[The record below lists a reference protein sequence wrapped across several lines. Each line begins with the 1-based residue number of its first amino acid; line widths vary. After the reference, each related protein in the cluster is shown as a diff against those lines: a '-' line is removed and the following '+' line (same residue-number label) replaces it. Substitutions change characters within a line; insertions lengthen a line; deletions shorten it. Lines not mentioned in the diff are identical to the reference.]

1 MAQALLG
8 KCTRSN
14 LEIGCLKRA
23 LRGFYFVAVLYDGRS
38 RSRSR
43 FGSGEVCVGEESER
57 GVEDE
62 GLRP

>member
-38 RSRSR
+38 RSR
-43 FGSGEVCVGEESER
+43 FGSGEVCVGEEPER
-57 GVEDE
+57 GVEDD